1 MSEMK
6 TKERS
11 PSFPFISLEEAIKRL
26 KAFDQTFGRHPAP
39 AAKAGLA
46 WGMKESSSQAYQTLA
61 ALKSFGLLQYEGS
74 GTERKASHTDNAR
87 KYLRAQQESIKLQ
100 VLREIATKPTQIQKF
115 WTDWGADRPPDPV
128 CLDDLVLKHAFTDS
142 AARKFLEVYDETI
155 AFAGLTG
162 LADTTED
169 EVEKTASEQDIRESA
184 LRVGDGVNWES
195 GGQIQWKYP
204 WEIIDI
210 QSDEKGDEYLQV
222 RGKVGEEAGQE
233 GWIPKSEAIRQEAE
247 TDGGAKVAR
256 EFSPPSPSKGSRD
269 RWTDSN
275 KEGMREDKASLD
287 EGEVVLIWPDKLSP
301 DSVAD
306 FEYWINGIVRRA
318 KRRAG
323 LKEDERSE

>member
-74 GTERKASHTDNAR
+74 GTERKASLTDNAR

-115 WTDWGADRPPDPV
+115 WADWGADRPPDPV

-155 AFAGLTG
+155 AFAGLAG
-162 LADTTED
+162 SADITED
-169 EVEKTASEQDIRESA
+169 EAAQATSEHDGGGDA
-184 LRVGDGVNWES
+184 LSVGDWVNWES
-195 GGQIQWKYP
+195 GGQIQWKHA
-204 WEIIDI
+204 WEVIDI
-210 QSDEKGDEYLQV
+210 QSDEQGEQYLLV
-222 RGKVGEEAGQE
+222 RGKVGEDSGQE

-269 RWTDSN
+269 HWRESSAD
-275 KEGMREDKASLD
+275 GIREDKASLD

-306 FEYWINGIVRRA
+306 FEYWVNGIIRRA

-323 LKEDERSE
+323 VKEDERSE